1 MHTMW
6 VVCELRRGDILM
18 THALCPTKMLAFG
31 RLMDKMET
39 NPYQDVWWKIL
50 EVPPNAVHT
59 PMIAGT
65 LYKVAVWCDWEEDNA
80 TRVVGIF
87 DENEPIPDNL
97 REDELIWVD
106 QVRFE

>member
-6 VVCELRRGDILM
+6 AVCELRRGDILM
-18 THALCPTKMLAFG
+18 THALCPTKMLAHA
-31 RLMDKMET
+31 RMADHME
-39 NPYQDVWWKIL
+39 NNNFPDVWWKIL
-50 EVPPNAVHT
+50 EVPPNVIHP
-59 PMIAGT
+59 PMHVGH

-87 DENEPIPDNL
+87 DENQPLSDNL
-97 REDELIWVD
+97 LEDEMVWVD